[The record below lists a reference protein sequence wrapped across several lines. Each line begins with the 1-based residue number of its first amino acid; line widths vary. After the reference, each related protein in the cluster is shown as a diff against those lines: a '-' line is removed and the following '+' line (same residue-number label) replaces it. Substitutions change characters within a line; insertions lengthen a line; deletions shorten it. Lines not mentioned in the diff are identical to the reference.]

1 MQEVFEV
8 YDNTNLKLIDLMTGM
23 QYLVGYLLT
32 FKLFYYFESG
42 MKSPFYKQGI
52 PGGLIFFF
60 TIVSMVSLPYL
71 YRYFRSLIKTNT
83 KDLIVAILGIVIPSI
98 LMLFNNSIFG
108 DESQIVLLMETD
120 IILFS
125 SGMQI
130 GFGLLIIVG
139 LFFFK
144 NHLYSTSNK

>member
-71 YRYFRSLIKTNT
+71 YRYF
-83 KDLIVAILGIVIPSI
+83 
-98 LMLFNNSIFG
+98 
-108 DESQIVLLMETD
+108 
-120 IILFS
+120 
-125 SGMQI
+125 
-130 GFGLLIIVG
+130 
-139 LFFFK
+139 
-144 NHLYSTSNK
+144 